1 MDQLACPLILFQ
13 GLEDRVVPPNQSQMV
28 AEAARAKGLP
38 VKLLT
43 FDGERHGFKKTETIV
58 RCFEAELSFYK
69 NIFGIFS
76 GLFFNPPPR
85 CFRTTSELHF

>member
-28 AEAARAKGLP
+28 AEAARANGLP

-43 FDGERHGFKKTETIV
+43 FDGEQHGFKKAETIA

-69 NIFGIFS
+69 NIFGLASDSYDDI
-76 GLFFNPPPR
+76 GR
-85 CFRTTSELHF
+85 